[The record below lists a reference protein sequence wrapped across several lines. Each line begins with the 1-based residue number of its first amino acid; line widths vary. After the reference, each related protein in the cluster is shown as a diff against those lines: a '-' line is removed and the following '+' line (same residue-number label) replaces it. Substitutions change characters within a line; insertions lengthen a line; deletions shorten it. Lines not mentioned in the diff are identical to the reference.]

1 MTGKMSAPS
10 SGRPVRRRARQAG
23 FTLIEMVLAI
33 SLVAAISTGMLLAM
47 RNGLL
52 TLDRIGTR
60 LDENRRALA
69 LDRLLRGQLD
79 GTFQVM
85 AACGG
90 PPRSVFSGSPTRMR
104 FVTTY
109 SRTAGSRGYPV
120 IVEYTLLPNPDGTV
134 RLVSFEAP
142 YSGPA
147 SLQSVCQGQDEAANR
162 TASAFVLADRLAF
175 ARFAY
180 QERDAQT
187 GFGAKWLTGWS
198 AVYLPAAVRVELAEA
213 DPLASRIPQGPV
225 TVPLH
230 TSERPGEDYA
240 DLP

>member
-1 MTGKMSAPS
+1 MMLHPISPRRS
-10 SGRPVRRRARQAG
+10 RRRMRQAG

-33 SLVAAISTGMLLAM
+33 SLVAAISTGMLMAM

-79 GTFQVM
+79 GTFQVL
-85 AACGG
+85 ARCGG
-90 PPRSVFSGSPTRMR
+90 TLRSVFTGSPTRMR
-104 FVTTY
+104 LVTSY

-120 IVEYTLLPNPDGTV
+120 VVEYTILPNPDGTL
-134 RLVSFEAP
+134 RLVAFEAP

-147 SLQSVCQGQDEAANR
+147 AVEPFCKGQDETTNR
-162 TASAFVLADRLAF
+162 AASAFVLADRLAF

-180 QERDAQT
+180 QDRDAQS
-187 GFGAKWLTGWS
+187 GFGAKWLAGWTGF
-198 AVYLPAAVRVELAEA
+198 YLPAAVRVEMVAA
-213 DPLASRIPQGPV
+213 GPLASRIPQGSV

-240 DLP
+240 DHP